1 MKSIINFIHKRI
13 LQLILTL
20 FYFFGF
26 IFFLIAYFNE
36 FIYHSKSIL
45 LFVLYMILYLLPF
58 IVNLIILILDYKNKI
73 KHKIGNILSIIL
85 IPINFIYVIIIT
97 FIFGILISMN
107 PVTDYSYYNDLYNSN
122 IYIKDFPKSVPN
134 DAKNIKFYYQPGILQ
149 GITTMNL
156 YYEINNKTMKEY
168 IKKYELKSIKII
180 SIGDNNNFDNNSSIR
195 LENIKINGDYN
206 IYYLYDK
213 EDKLSFVAINEKE
226 NKCIFVYENW

>member
-13 LQLILTL
+13 LQLILML
-20 FYFFGF
+20 FYVFVF
-26 IFFLIAYFNE
+26 IYFLIAYFNE
-36 FIYHSKSIL
+36 FIYHLKSIL
-45 LFVLYMILYLLPF
+45 LLMLYIALYLLPA
-58 IVNLIILILDYKNKI
+58 IVNLIILILDCKNKI
-73 KHKIGNILSIIL
+73 KHKTGNILSIIL

-97 FIFGILISMN
+97 FVFGILISMN

-122 IYIKDFPKSVPN
+122 IYIKDFPKLVPD
-134 DAKNIKFYYQPGILQ
+134 DAKNIEFYYKTGMLQ

-156 YYEINNKTMKEY
+156 YYEIDNKTIKEY
-168 IKKYELKSIKII
+168 IRKYKTKSIKVV
-180 SIGDNNNFDNNSSIR
+180 SIDDNNFDDSSSIR
-195 LENIKINGDYN
+195 LESIYPNGNYN